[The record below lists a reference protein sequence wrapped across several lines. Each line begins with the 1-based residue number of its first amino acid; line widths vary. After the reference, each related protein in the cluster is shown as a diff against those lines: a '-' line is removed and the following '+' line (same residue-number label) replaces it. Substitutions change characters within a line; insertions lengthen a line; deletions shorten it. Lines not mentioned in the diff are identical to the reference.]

1 MTTTGRPPPEP
12 LYTFRPFHHA
22 VHSSPNAPAISHS
35 ITHIAF
41 IHRPC
46 LGTPNHKLLQLL
58 TTDELG
64 FVVLWSLESKRAEVL
79 WKPHPD
85 SSKFGGCLWAE
96 GVVESQ
102 DASTLREE
110 DVNYLYIVSQGRDHR
125 FVLSRVPAQPAL
137 SLNRA
142 AFRPTA
148 DHPSPDVDIVADSP
162 TNTTSFC
169 KAALLTCDALPH
181 SKWTCILAAPS
192 SVDEKF
198 VDIFAVRTHVEA
210 PQIHRIYRGVGDE
223 GAIHEMGAVMSV
235 SLCRPDGFRKATL
248 LLVGYE
254 SGAVALFSHH
264 DANNDIGQGVWQRV
278 ASFRGHDEPIFSM
291 CIGANLDHSC
301 AATAWSV
308 GADHKIVRYDIEVTY
323 VRSNNT
329 TLECTSG
336 KEEHALLKYDFK
348 PTVYTTR
355 SPCRFDVKLRSDGK
369 VMATISAGGK
379 IWMYGSPHPALQGGK
394 LPPLGLLKLKTSEEI
409 RGGVLSFAPI
419 RDSQKSHAH
428 KSHLEGL
435 GMLDT
440 VGNRALL
447 AAADKGGSVI
457 IWEVFPMS

>member
-1 MTTTGRPPPEP
+1 MTNTGRPPPEP

-22 VHSSPNAPAISHS
+22 VNSSPNSPAISRS

-46 LGTPNHKLLQLL
+46 LGTPDHKLLQLL

-79 WKPHPD
+79 WKPHPE

-96 GVVESQ
+96 AVVEPQ
-102 DASTLREE
+102 TASTLRE
-110 DVNYLYIVSQGRDHR
+110 DNGNYLYIVSQGRDHR

-148 DHPSPDVDIVADSP
+148 DHPSRDVEIVADSP

-169 KAALLTCDALPH
+169 KAALLTCDTAPQP
-181 SKWTCILAAPS
+181 SWTAILAAPS
-192 SVDEKF
+192 S
-198 VDIFAVRTHVEA
+198 T
-210 PQIHRIYRGVGDE
+210 PQIHRIHRGVGDQ
-223 GAIHEMGAVMSV
+223 GAIHESGAVMSI
-235 SLCRPDGFRKATL
+235 SLHRSDGFRKATL
-248 LLVGYE
+248 MLVGYE

-264 DANNDIGQGVWQRV
+264 DVHSDISQGLWQRV
-278 ASFRGHDEPIFSM
+278 ASFRGHDEPVFSV
-291 CIGANLDHSC
+291 CIGINFDNAC

-308 GADHKIVRYDIEVTY
+308 SADHKILRYDIEVTNGQTI
-323 VRSNNT
+323 SSISQS
-329 TLECTSG
+329 TSG
-336 KEEHALLKYDFK
+336 KEEFALPEYNFK
-348 PTVYTTR
+348 PTVYKTR
-355 SPCRFDVKLRSDGK
+355 SSCRFDVKLRSDGK

-379 IWMYGSPHPALQGGK
+379 IWMYGSPHPAHQEGT

-409 RGGVLSFAPI
+409 RGGVISFAPI
-419 RDSQKSHAH
+419 CNNQKSD
-428 KSHLEGL
+428 SVNPYLEGL
-435 GMLDT
+435 GMHDT

-447 AAADKGGSVI
+447 AAADKGGTVI
-457 IWEVFPMS
+457 IWEVFPVS